1 MRKIIVCGTYS
12 QEKIG
17 KTLVCSLANQAG
29 CEGTDKG
36 SIPMRLKTTIDRKGR
51 YMIVGILKE
60 IKVEENRVSMTPGG
74 VEVMAGEG
82 HTVLVEKGAGT
93 GSGFSDEAYRQAG
106 AEIVE
111 TPAEIYLRC
120 QMVMHVKEP
129 QPSEY
134 HLIREGQMLFT
145 YFHFAANETLTRAI
159 IKSSAVAIAYETIT
173 GPGNTLPLLTPMSE
187 VAGRMAAQQAA
198 KYAES
203 AQGGRGILLG
213 GVPGVAP
220 ANVVVIGGGVVG
232 THAAQMACGLGARV
246 YLLDKSLER
255 LRHLSETMPK
265 NCFPMMSSP
274 STVRELV
281 KDADVVIGAVL
292 VHGAKAPKL
301 VTREMLKGMKRGAV
315 LVDVAIDQGG
325 CFETS
330 RPTTHREPTYLE
342 EGVLHYCVANMPG
355 AVPLTSTAALT
366 NATLPYAAAL
376 AGRGWQEMARENAGV
391 REGINI
397 ALGKVT
403 YRAVADAF
411 ALPYTPVD
419 ELLK

>member
-1 MRKIIVCGTYS
+1 
-12 QEKIG
+12 
-17 KTLVCSLANQAG
+17 
-29 CEGTDKG
+29 
-36 SIPMRLKTTIDRKGR
+36 
-51 YMIVGILKE
+51 MIVGILKE
-60 IKVEENRVSMTPGG
+60 INVEENRVSMTPGG

-82 HTVLVEKGAGT
+82 HTVLVEKGAGA

-111 TPAEIYLRC
+111 TPQEIYLRC

-134 HLIREGQMLFT
+134 GLIREGQMLFT

-159 IKSSAVAIAYETIT
+159 IKSNAVAIAYETIT

-301 VTREMLKGMKRGAV
+301 VTREMLKGMKPGAV

-376 AGRGWQEMARENAGV
+376 AGRGWQEVARENAGV

-411 ALPYTPVD
+411 ALPYTPVG
-419 ELLK
+419 ELLINGQLTMDN